1 MYAVVDLCIL
11 SMPVCCISK
20 EILRLVIG
28 AGRTVM
34 AQLHLGLETAEFI
47 RHARLGL
54 GADLLASPLLHA
66 IEALVD
72 IHGRGVVRGI
82 ALVCWEGYVCCQI
95 LAIRKGWI
103 GVSCALVLMPIDSVV
118 RCIIR

>member
-1 MYAVVDLCIL
+1 
-11 SMPVCCISK
+11 
-20 EILRLVIG
+20 
-28 AGRTVM
+28 M

-54 GADLLASPLLHA
+54 GANLLAGPLLHA

-72 IHGRGVVRGI
+72 IHGCGFERGI
-82 ALVCWEGYVCCQI
+82 ALICWEGMCVANF
-95 LAIRKGWI
+95 LAIRKGWT

-118 RCIIR
+118 RVLFGSSS

>member
-1 MYAVVDLCIL
+1 ML
-11 SMPVCCISK
+11 
-20 EILRLVIG
+20 IG

-66 IEALVD
+66 VKALVD
-72 IHGRGVVRGI
+72 IHGGGVVVRD
-82 ALVCWEGYVCCQI
+82 APWVCWKGMYVC
-95 LAIRKGWI
+95 AAKFWR
-103 GVSCALVLMPIDSVV
+103 
-118 RCIIR
+118 